1 MKLDQLMQ
9 YAGQWIALDGERL
22 IAAGPSLRD
31 VVHEA
36 RRKGVAVPYVFHVE
50 RTPEDVATIGL

>member
-1 MKLDQLMQ
+1 MKLDQLIQ

-31 VVHEA
+31 EVHEA
-36 RRKGVAVPYVFHVE
+36 RSKGVAVPYVFRVE
-50 RTPEDVATIGL
+50 RTPEDVVTIGL